1 MGSAAKFDTDCDDI
15 AARCALY
22 SARRLARA
30 LSRHFDAHL
39 APSGLRGTQYNVL
52 VAIARSRGA
61 DMTTLGSRLG
71 LDRTA
76 LTHALRSLG
85 RDGLV
90 ESVAGIDRR
99 RRQVRLTRLGRR
111 RVAAAMPLWS
121 AAQRRIEQHARET
134 PWPELALSLRR
145 LSRRIESAEVDG
157 LPRNRAG
164 G

>member
-1 MGSAAKFDTDCDDI
+1 MGSATKFETDCDDI

-22 SARRLARA
+22 TARRLARA
-30 LSRHFDAHL
+30 LSRHFDSHL

-61 DMTTLGSRLG
+61 DMTSLGRRLG

-76 LTHALRSLG
+76 LTHALRALV

-90 ESVAGIDRR
+90 ESVAGTDRR
-99 RRQVRLTRLGRR
+99 RRELRLTRLGRR
-111 RVAAAMPLWS
+111 RVAAAVPLWS
-121 AAQRRIEQHARET
+121 AAQCRVERHLRET
-134 PWPELALSLRR
+134 PWAELAVSLRR
-145 LSRRIESAEVDG
+145 LSRRIESAEGDG